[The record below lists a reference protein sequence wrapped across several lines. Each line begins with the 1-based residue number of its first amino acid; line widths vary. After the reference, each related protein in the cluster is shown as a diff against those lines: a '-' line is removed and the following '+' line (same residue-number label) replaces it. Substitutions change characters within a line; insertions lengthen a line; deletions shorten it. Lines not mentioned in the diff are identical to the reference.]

1 MKINKQILELV
12 KSGLKAT
19 TLSKLTES
27 QINSLHKRLPDSKKE
42 SNEAV
47 TKTSTTTT
55 YDLSNTADVSAANK
69 ALGGMANIDPNQK
82 KLVVTKEGEMVEK
95 AESVQQ
101 QKFMGVVR
109 AMQKGDLPKKGKAGE
124 VAKEMNPDDVK
135 DFASTKHKGLP
146 KKVKKETKEEG
157 TPVYQ
162 KTIENLMTKNF
173 DKAVNSKLPKFT
185 FGESELENQITKLVE
200 KHISPK
206 MTKSDFLKTVKNTIM
221 ESPEVLP
228 EPVIKPSEPK
238 IAPSPNQPSHP
249 QDDPLRPG
257 RRTKEKPA
265 PQAGETETAPII
277 KPSEPK
283 IAPSPNQP
291 SHPQDDPLRPG
302 RRTKEKPAPQAGETE
317 TAPIIKPSEPKIAPS
332 PSQPSHP
339 QDDPL
344 RPGRRTKEKP
354 APQAEKELPTWLTWG
369 SITNS

>member
-1 MKINKQILELV
+1 MKINKKILELV

-19 TLSKLTES
+19 TLSNLSES
-27 QINSLHKRLPDSKKE
+27 QINTLYLRLNESKKE
-42 SNEAV
+42 QKEAV

-55 YDLSNTADVSAANK
+55 YDLSNTSDVSAANK

-124 VAKEMNPDDVK
+124 VAKEMKPEDVK

-146 KKVKKETKEEG
+146 TKVKKETKEG
-157 TPVYQ
+157 VPVYQ
-162 KTIENLMTKNF
+162 KTIENLMAKNYN
-173 DKAVNSKLPKFT
+173 DAVNSKLPKFT
-185 FGESELENQITKLVE
+185 FGESELESHIIKLVE
-200 KHISPK
+200 KHIKPK
-206 MTKSDFLKTVKNTIM
+206 MTKSDFLKTVKNSIM

-228 EPVIKPSEPK
+228 EPIIKPSKPETVPSQPSHPQDDPLRPGRRTKEKPAPQAGETETAPVIKPAEPK
-238 IAPSPNQPSHP
+238 ISPSPNQPSHP

-265 PQAGETETAPII
+265 PQAGETETAPVI
-277 KPSEPK
+277 KPAEPK
-283 IAPSPNQP
+283 IS
-291 SHPQDDPLRPG
+291 
-302 RRTKEKPAPQAGETE
+302 
-317 TAPIIKPSEPKIAPS
+317 PS

-354 APQAEKELPTWLTWG
+354 APQAEKELPSWLTWG